1 MLMTYARD
9 LLFVRHKIQMI
20 NNYILQEHTDFIAVN
35 KPAGMLSIP
44 DREGAT
50 SLKNLLQKNYEHI
63 YTVHRLDRDTSGLI
77 VFARNEIAHKKLC
90 ILFEHRDIAKT
101 YTGIV
106 YGKLMHQSGTIDQPI
121 MEHPTQKGMM
131 MIHAKGKPSI
141 TEYTVLEELG
151 PFSIVSFNILTGRT
165 HQIRV
170 HMQYLGHT
178 IACDVLYGNATPVY
192 VSSFKRRFNLSKKEE
207 AEKPI
212 LNRLALHA
220 STLSFTWDNQP
231 ILLEAPLHK
240 DMRAL
245 IQQLK
250 KVF

>member
-1 MLMTYARD
+1 MTSDYIVQVCAD
-9 LLFVRHKIQMI
+9 FV
-20 NNYILQEHTDFIAVN
+20 AVN

-50 SLKNLLQKNYEHI
+50 SLKNVLQKNYEHI
-63 YTVHRLDRDTSGLI
+63 YAVHRLDKDTSGLI
-77 VFARNEIAHKKLC
+77 IFARNEIAHKKLC
-90 ILFEHRDIAKT
+90 ALFEHRNIAKT

-106 YGKLMHQSGTIDQPI
+106 YGKLMYKSGIIDKPI
-121 MEHPTQKGMM
+121 MEHPTQKGSMI
-131 MIHAKGKPSI
+131 IHAKGKSSI

-151 PFSIVSFNILTGRT
+151 PFSVLSFTILTGRT

-170 HMQYLGHT
+170 HMQHLGHP
-178 IACDVLYGNATPVY
+178 IACDALYGNAMPIY
-192 VSSFKRRFNLSKKEE
+192 VSSFKRHFNLSKKEE

-220 STLSFTWDNQP
+220 STLSFIWNSQP
-231 ILLEAPLHK
+231 TLLKAPLHK